1 MAEAGDRSIASVLLS
16 VIKNVELIVRSEIQ
30 LAITETR
37 GEIAKASHATK
48 FMAAGAIL
56 AILATAFLLLSF
68 VYLLAT
74 IMSIWIAAL
83 IVALSSGIVAGVLIS
98 NALTKFKLI
107 HTAPEKAIAS
117 VKENIAWTK
126 AQTK

>member
-30 LAITETR
+30 LAMQETR
-37 GEIAKASHATK
+37 GELFKASHATK
-48 FMAAGAIL
+48 FLGAGAVLAIL
-56 AILATAFLLLSF
+56 AIAFLLLSC

-74 IMSIWIAAL
+74 LMAIWIAAL
-83 IVALSSGIVAGVLIS
+83 IVALTTGIIAGVVIV
-98 NALTKFKLI
+98 NGLTKFKLI
-107 HTAPEKAIAS
+107 RPAPEKAIAS